1 MPGAHGGVDD
11 AFAAGSPQAAA
22 AGSIAGPGVP
32 GSGTGS
38 PGGAGGSPTANS
50 ASWTSGLE
58 LLGIGG
64 QLFDRSF
71 RALPVMISTT
81 GVGVAWS
88 AFFMF
93 GKRRRDG
100 DPPAPDEVLAA
111 HAAAADPV
119 ARTVDLIPGPSYL
132 PPGVDPNEA
141 GMPRWRRPS
150 LLEARKADP
159 IRNPTAVT
167 SQTFAHSDVRPDEGM
182 ERRRIRYRVVRL
194 MDVPDQ
200 LRANEIG
207 ILDEGDEV
215 QLLEKSG
222 TYWLVMCPD
231 GQQGWLHQMVLGEV
245 VGVGDAEASPALA
258 PEGIDSDVLS
268 AFLTTRQKTA

>member
-1 MPGAHGGVDD
+1 
-11 AFAAGSPQAAA
+11 
-22 AGSIAGPGVP
+22 
-32 GSGTGS
+32 
-38 PGGAGGSPTANS
+38 
-50 ASWTSGLE
+50 
-58 LLGIGG
+58 
-64 QLFDRSF
+64 
-71 RALPVMISTT
+71 MITTT
-81 GVGVAWS
+81 GVVVAWS
-88 AFFMF
+88 AFLMF

-111 HAAAADPV
+111 HAAAGDLGASML
-119 ARTVDLIPGPSYL
+119 DLIPAPAYS
-132 PPGVDPNEA
+132 PQGVDPNEA

-159 IRNPTAVT
+159 IRNPIAAV
-167 SQTFAHSDVRPDEGM
+167 SRTFAHSEVRADEGT

-200 LRANEIG
+200 MRANEIG

-245 VGVGDAEASPALA
+245 IGARDSDALYGIA
-258 PEGIDSDVLS
+258 PDGIDSDVLS

>member
-1 MPGAHGGVDD
+1 LESGG
-11 AFAAGSPQAAA
+11 
-22 AGSIAGPGVP
+22 
-32 GSGTGS
+32 T
-38 PGGAGGSPTANS
+38 GGAGGSPAANS

-81 GVGVAWS
+81 VLVVAWS

-111 HAAAADPV
+111 HAAAADLG
-119 ARTVDLIPGPSYL
+119 ASTLDLIPGPSYL

-150 LLEARKADP
+150 LLQARKADP
-159 IRNPTAVT
+159 IRNPTAAV
-167 SQTFAHSDVRPDEGM
+167 SQTFAHSDVRPDEGV

-245 VGVGDAEASPALA
+245 VGGGDADATYGLA

>member
-1 MPGAHGGVDD
+1 
-11 AFAAGSPQAAA
+11 
-22 AGSIAGPGVP
+22 
-32 GSGTGS
+32 
-38 PGGAGGSPTANS
+38 
-50 ASWTSGLE
+50 
-58 LLGIGG
+58 
-64 QLFDRSF
+64 
-71 RALPVMISTT
+71 MISTT
-81 GVGVAWS
+81 AVVVAWS

-93 GKRRRDG
+93 GKKRRDG

-111 HAAAADPV
+111 YAAAAGP
-119 ARTVDLIPGPSYL
+119 AALTVDLIPRPSQL
-132 PPGVDPNEA
+132 PPGVDPREA
-141 GMPRWRRPS
+141 DMPRWRRPS

-167 SQTFAHSDVRPDEGM
+167 NQTFQRGALDFDEGA

-194 MDVPDQ
+194 LDVPDE

-245 VGVGDAEASPALA
+245 LGGGDADATYGLA
-258 PEGIDSDVLS
+258 PEGIDNDVLS